1 MDRRSREAM
10 EASRKV
16 ASNHGHTVPEGL
28 MGFAHLLEALPLLTM
43 VRFGQWDTIVN
54 EPVPAPHQPFVRSMY
69 HFARG
74 MAFSAGEK
82 PVQAKAELES
92 AQQYASD
99 PALESVKILDLN
111 PLADIA
117 EIGIWMLRSDI
128 AEETGLHQEAITAF
142 RRAVVIEDGLLYSEP
157 PDWFVSPRHYLGHAW
172 LMADKP
178 AEAERVYR
186 EDLKRHRRNG
196 WALRGLEE
204 SLRRQGRT
212 EEADRVRTEFQRAW
226 QRADIKLAASRF

>member
-1 MDRRSREAM
+1 
-10 EASRKV
+10 
-16 ASNHGHTVPEGL
+16 
-28 MGFAHLLEALPLLTM
+28 
-43 VRFGQWDTIVN
+43 
-54 EPVPAPHQPFVRSMY
+54 MY